1 MLIHHKSQK
10 ISHSTPSPNFY
21 NHCKISV
28 VFEVRLPVR
37 EDIKKFS
44 LRYPHNGRSG
54 YSSALFWVR
63 KNNYTAILP
72 HFLKSLY
79 FACGRIILRL
89 LFFRTFKIALFYIG
103 MSNVTAFI
111 YSFAHFWVRK
121 NNSTAILPHIFNSCG
136 KWFNNARKS
145 FKKRSLSIA

>member
-10 ISHSTPSPNFY
+10 ISHSTPPPNFY

-89 LFFRTFKIALFYIG
+89 LFFRTFKIALFCMRMI
-103 MSNVTAFI
+103 MLQLLFI
-111 YSFAHFWVRK
+111 ISHWVRK
-121 NNSTAILPHIFNSCG
+121 NNYAAILSHIFNACGG
-136 KWFNNARKS
+136 KWFNAR
-145 FKKRSLSIA
+145 